1 MGTTKK
7 ANFFNMTAWGKT
19 AEAMEKNV
27 RKGTKIVVECEA
39 NQNSYTDKNGNKV
52 NAIDFRVISWE
63 FAESKSSQQSAPKPM
78 PDNDGFMN
86 IPDNIDEDNPFN

>member
-1 MGTTKK
+1 MRLKEIKNG
-7 ANFFNMTAWGKT
+7 MVVHCKT
-19 AEAMEKNV
+19 QE
-27 RKGTKIVVECEA
+27 EA

-63 FAESKSSQQSAPKPM
+63 FAESKSSQQSAPKPA
-78 PDNDGFMN
+78 PDNEGFMN